1 MKKLEIVLITGM
13 SGAGKTTAM
22 AVFENLKYQCI
33 DNYPIE
39 LLENFIQ
46 LTKTTEKYTQV
57 ALAVS
62 LKYALDAYLIITRHD
77 WIKCDMIF
85 LDSTDDILLKRYKQT
100 RRTHPLLINGRAATL
115 TEAISMEREFAENV
129 KLICSKVLDTSMVK
143 PNKFQEMLETYYF
156 NSDLTEQE
164 ALRITFI
171 SFGYKH
177 GIPKDLDL
185 MFDVRFLPNPY
196 YVDELREGTG
206 NDDNVYHYV
215 IDKPET
221 EEYINH
227 LTPTLS
233 YLFNE
238 FEKEGRDHLVVG
250 FGCTGGQH
258 RSVSLT
264 NYFADYYSS
273 FYQVNRLHRDA
284 KH

>member
-1 MKKLEIVLITGM
+1 MVLGL
-13 SGAGKTTAM
+13 AKT
-22 AVFENLKYQCI
+22 FE
-33 DNYPIE
+33 
-39 LLENFIQ
+39 
-46 LTKTTEKYTQV
+46 
-57 ALAVS
+57 
-62 LKYALDAYLIITRHD
+62 
-77 WIKCDMIF
+77 
-85 LDSTDDILLKRYKQT
+85 
-100 RRTHPLLINGRAATL
+100 
-115 TEAISMEREFAENV
+115 EAIHMERDYFDQV
-129 KLICSKVLDTSMVK
+129 DGRDYKLIKLDTTKLTPASLAARVRNRFMVQDSG
-143 PNKFQEMLETYYF
+143 FT
-156 NSDLTEQE
+156 
-164 ALRITFI
+164 ITFQ
-171 SFGYKH
+171 SFGFKH
-177 GIPKDLDL
+177 GVPMDADAII
-185 MFDVRFLPNPY
+185 DVRFLPNPY